1 MMFKDYYAILG
12 ISVTA
17 SPKEVKKAYYEQ
29 SKIWHPDLS
38 TSQDAKEKMQDINE
52 AYLILKDAEARE
64 KYDIEYTIFKAQYQ
78 DLASSVSEEKEFSE
92 NPQQTHTDTEYH
104 FSDDIL
110 EKWMRNAQKQAKSMV
125 DEAIDELKGATK
137 QGCTGA
143 FQAAI
148 YYVLGMILFSIIFSI
163 VRSCN

>member
-1 MMFKDYYAILG
+1 MFKDYYAILE

-17 SPKEVKKAYYEQ
+17 SSKEVKKAYYEQ

-64 KYDIEYTIFKAQYQ
+64 KYDIEYTIFKAQCQ
-78 DLASSVSEEKEFSE
+78 DFESPISEEKKEYSQKTYTHSE
-92 NPQQTHTDTEYH
+92 YQYTD
-104 FSDDIL
+104 DVL
-110 EKWMRNAQKQAKSMV
+110 RKWTQNAQKQAKSMV

-137 QGCTGA
+137 SGLYYA
-143 FQAAI
+143 FRSFIAYLI
-148 YYVLGMILFSIIFSI
+148 GMTIFGLI
-163 VRSCN
+163 VRSCIH